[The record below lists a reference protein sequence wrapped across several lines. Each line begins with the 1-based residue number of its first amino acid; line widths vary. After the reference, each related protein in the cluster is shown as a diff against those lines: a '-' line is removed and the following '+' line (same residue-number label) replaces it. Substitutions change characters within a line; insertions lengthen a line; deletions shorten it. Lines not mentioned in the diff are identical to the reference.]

1 MQKREEDL
9 DNISL
14 SFAGCGFL
22 GSYHVGV
29 ACCMKKYAPQL
40 LEKRLAGTSSGAL
53 VACAMINGCSIED
66 CTKIVLETISE
77 SKRHILGPFSPNFHL
92 VRDLRRIM
100 DDLLPVD
107 AHIRSSGHLYVSMT
121 RFPDFKNVLVSDFE
135 SREELIQAL
144 ICSSFIPLYS
154 GVALPEFRGNLYFD
168 GAISNIIPTIDSD
181 TVKICPF
188 AGHSDICP
196 DDQSKNMCLEV
207 LNMSTQVTLKN
218 AQRMTGALLP
228 PSLETAGELCRLGFN
243 DSLRFLLRKGLITCS
258 IHADVV
264 GKCDDCQFCTE
275 SVLRAQTDHL
285 PPTISNAFQ
294 AAICHFNNDS
304 SVRAKICKIREY
316 LWITMPL
323 IFPCSY
329 AYSACKKI
337 LFKLTEC

>member
-1 MQKREEDL
+1 MEKVKDL
-9 DNISL
+9 SNISL

-29 ACCMKKYAPQL
+29 ACCIKKYAPQL
-40 LEKRLAGTSSGAL
+40 LQTKLAGTSSGAL

-66 CTKIVLETISE
+66 CTKIVLETIAE
-77 SKRHILGPFSPNFHL
+77 SRRHILGPFSPNFHL

-100 DDLLPVD
+100 DDLLPAD
-107 AHIRSSGHLYVSMT
+107 AHVCSSGHLYVSMT

-144 ICSSFIPLYS
+144 VCSSFIPLYS
-154 GVALPEFRGNLYFD
+154 GVVLPEFRGSRYFD

-196 DDQSKNMCLEV
+196 DDRSKNACLEV
-207 LNMSTQVTLKN
+207 LNMSTQVTFQN
-218 AQRMTGALLP
+218 ATRMTGALLP
-228 PSLETAGELCRLGFN
+228 PSLETAGELCHLGF
-243 DSLRFLLRKGLITCS
+243 DDALRFLLRNGLIKCS
-258 IHADVV
+258 NHADVV
-264 GKCDDCQFCTE
+264 GKCDGCQLCLDRI
-275 SVLRAQTDHL
+275 VQAKMDHL
-285 PPTISNAFQ
+285 PPSISDAFQ
-294 AAICHFNNDS
+294 EAICQFNNDT
-304 SVRAKICKIREY
+304 SVRAKLCRIREY
-316 LWITMPL
+316 LWITMPF

-337 LFKLTEC
+337 ISKLMEC